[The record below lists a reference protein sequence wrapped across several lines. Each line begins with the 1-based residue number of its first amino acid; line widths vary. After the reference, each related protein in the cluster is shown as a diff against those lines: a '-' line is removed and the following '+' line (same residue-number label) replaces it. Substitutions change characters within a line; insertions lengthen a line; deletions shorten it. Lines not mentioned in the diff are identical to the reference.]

1 MDLNQLMAG
10 LGPMQE
16 RMRQQEAER
25 AEARIVG
32 RAGGGAVSITITGG
46 LTVDRV
52 QITPAAAAASA
63 DDVGML
69 EDLVQVALS
78 DALRQHQERF
88 GGGIDDQVKRA
99 MGDGD
104 MAAMLGGLMGS

>member
-16 RMRQQEAER
+16 RLRQQEAER
-25 AEARIVG
+25 AEVRMVG
-32 RAGGGAVSITITGG
+32 RAGGGAVAITITGDLRVEG
-46 LTVDRV
+46 V
-52 QITPAAAAASA
+52 QITPAAATASS

-69 EDLVQVALS
+69 EDLIQAALS
-78 DALRQHQERF
+78 DALQQYQQRF

-99 MGDGD
+99 MGDND
-104 MAAMLGGLMGS
+104 IASMLGGLMG